1 VVDIPLTRREFLK
14 LLSSAAAAAAA
25 AFVLSTFGFKSIF
38 DNLKMQ
44 NNNSGGRARAKNH
57 RSGGRLE

>member
-14 LLSSAAAAAAA
+14 LLSSAAAAA

-57 RSGGRLE
+57 

>member
-14 LLSSAAAAAAA
+14 LLSSAAAAA